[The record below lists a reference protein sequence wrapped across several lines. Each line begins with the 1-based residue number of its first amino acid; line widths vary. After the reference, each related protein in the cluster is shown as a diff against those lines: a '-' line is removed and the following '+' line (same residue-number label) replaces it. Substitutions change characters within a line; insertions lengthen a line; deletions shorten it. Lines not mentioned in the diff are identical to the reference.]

1 MMGFPGNKL
10 MWRHWDITVL
20 VWWRNVPFTNTP
32 PWYWC
37 IFWLPSS
44 VTCKMCTMLWPV
56 FFWPLPDWSGEPYFM
71 LVTPD
76 RGSCSSFPCRQSSH
90 WYPDGH
96 VQVRAAGS
104 VPNIVKIDSYLVVF
118 IKRRGRGTL
127 YNRRVLGVGRALVYL
142 KPPVIAAFPDWN
154 WLCSRAGKLGSCH
167 CWREMLFS
175 LLADNKPHSRHA
187 KELEDK
193 QAKQR
198 NSKWGLVLGSLVF
211 AFACEGE
218 ADTAEDAA
226 ALCQC
231 SQC

>member
-1 MMGFPGNKL
+1 MYILATIKCHL
-10 MWRHWDITVL
+10 Q
-20 VWWRNVPFTNTP
+20 NVHH
-32 PWYWC
+32 
-37 IFWLPSS
+37 
-44 VTCKMCTMLWPV
+44 VVARV
-56 FFWPLPDWSGEPYFM
+56 FLASPRLEWGTLFHVSHSWSW
-71 LVTPD
+71 
-76 RGSCSSFPCRQSSH
+76 SCSSFPCRQSSH

-104 VPNIVKIDSYLVVF
+104 APNIVKIDSYLVVF

-127 YNRRVLGVGRALVYL
+127 YNRRVLGVGGALVYL